1 MGRPGITRE
10 QVLEAADAIAREGMA
25 PTVMAV
31 RKWLGG
37 GSPNNITKW
46 LGEWRQRNESVK
58 IAALPPLPE
67 GVESAMRQVWGA
79 AWKGAQG
86 QLEAEREAL
95 SRARKE
101 IEKERAEMLSEI
113 GRLDGQLEEARTE
126 NRKTVEALETEHRT
140 HDRTRAEVQEARA
153 VAAEREKRIGSQEAE
168 LREVRHQTTAAESK
182 VSRLEAD
189 ISHARKDLEA
199 ARTEA
204 GREADTRAKVE
215 RERDR
220 ALSDIEHL
228 SAELQATR
236 ETARQA
242 KTALDLGGK
251 KIQRLEAASEEERA
265 ARAVAEKGLA
275 ELRVEVATL
284 TERATRADELHALV
298 QELSA
303 QFTGK
308 HSRQANR

>member
-1 MGRPGITRE
+1 MAQYETGPIQGHVQMGRPGITRE

-126 NRKTVEALETEHRT
+126 NRKTVDALETEHRT

-168 LREVRHQTTAAESK
+168 LREVRHQTIETLSKGKANLQSAGALAFGPEGILLVGDSTSAA
-182 VSRLEAD
+182 
-189 ISHARKDLEA
+189 IF
-199 ARTEA
+199 
-204 GREADTRAKVE
+204 
-215 RERDR
+215 
-220 ALSDIEHL
+220 
-228 SAELQATR
+228 
-236 ETARQA
+236 
-242 KTALDLGGK
+242 ALDTADRGPGK
-251 KIQRLEAASEEERA
+251 ATPVSIAGIN
-265 ARAVAEKGLA
+265 EKG
-275 ELRVEVATL
+275 
-284 TERATRADELHALV
+284 
-298 QELSA
+298 
-303 QFTGK
+303 
-308 HSRQANR
+308 SRNGTPSRNSRSPVPL